1 MTITYVGGKTG
12 GGDDA
17 SLPLTVSLTDLT
29 GGSDSAPA
37 ADDLVV
43 VTLAFG
49 YGGSPVV
56 GSIKNASSVDYTTN
70 SAYGGDARDCTCCVG
85 YRLMP
90 GTPETSVVLD
100 SASSIWKFTYTIHV
114 YRGVSTSSPM
124 DATATTADNINTM
137 MANPP
142 AITPVTFGAW
152 IHVAGAA
159 GVGTADVFTSSP
171 LTAFLSTYRSGGDAS
186 VVGAGYFA
194 GWSYGAYDPAAFTS
208 TGPDNADFSWAA
220 VTLALRPAV
229 PTVRVGGVFFGSNF

>member
-12 GGDDA
+12 GGADA

-49 YGGSPVV
+49 YGGFPVV

-70 SAYGGDARDCTCCVG
+70 SAFGGDVRDCTCCVG

-100 SASSIWKFTYTIHV
+100 SASSISKFTYTIHV

-124 DATATTADNINTM
+124 DATATTVDSPNTM

-159 GVGTADVFTSSP
+159 GVGAANVFTSSP
-171 LTAFLSTYRSGGDAS
+171 LTAFLSTYQSGGDAS

-194 GWSYGAYDPAAFTS
+194 GWNYGAYDPAAFSSIASDS
-208 TGPDNADFSWAA
+208 TDFSYAA

-229 PTVRVGGVFFGSNF
+229 PTVRLGGVFFGSNF